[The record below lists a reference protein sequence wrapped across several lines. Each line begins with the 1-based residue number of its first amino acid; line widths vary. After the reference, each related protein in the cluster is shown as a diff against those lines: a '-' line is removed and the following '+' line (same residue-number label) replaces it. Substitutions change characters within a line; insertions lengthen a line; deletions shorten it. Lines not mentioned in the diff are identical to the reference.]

1 MTASMRVV
9 VNLWRAQ
16 PVILARAMHASAPR
30 DTILSQIQHAL
41 TQARPKRASP
51 SERIKQATA
60 DVADQQRGSPEINN
74 RQESQTK
81 KQMQGQGANQAEQ
94 VLLPQEDCAAGA
106 MLRMP
111 KTFGQIEQPEDA
123 EVAKIVLV
131 GAANAGKSTL
141 INRLVGDDVT
151 IVSARPQTTRTRIMA
166 SLTMGRRQLLFLDTP
181 GIVSRKAL
189 RRVERG
195 VVTSPWRTLSEA
207 DCAVLLLDAYK
218 LTQKTDEVE
227 KYLFAELPKTTNIP
241 ALLVV
246 NKIDQVEDQ
255 PKLLETVRK
264 YQAMYK
270 GIVGEPMYIS
280 ALGNVG
286 VDELRLQLLAST
298 RPGNWEFPANVKSDL
313 SDLTRV
319 EDLIR
324 AEWFA
329 RLTGYM
335 PYVVR
340 QRNVGWKYVAAP
352 VAKPI
357 ESLVPETG
365 AAGFEGKVV
374 EIEYGAAKAE
384 TEPKADAET
393 KAELVTES
401 SAKVGSEIDK
411 KQDIPLRSKRPRRP
425 MLDIKQELLV
435 SSGGEAK
442 ILLGAKGALLKE
454 IALAANRTISK
465 ALGCRVRL
473 HLQVVVV
480 EDRRTRK

>member
-1 MTASMRVV
+1 MTAIMRAVV
-9 VNLWRAQ
+9 CQRRIQLA
-16 PVILARAMHASAPR
+16 IMARAMHVSAPR
-30 DTILSQIQHAL
+30 GTILSRIQQAL
-41 TQARPKRASP
+41 TQARPGRTSAS
-51 SERIKQATA
+51 EHIEQATA
-60 DVADQQRGSPEINN
+60 DVADLQRSSPEINP
-74 RQESQTK
+74 RQEQLP
-81 KQMQGQGANQAEQ
+81 KQQAQAQGTNQAEQ
-94 VLLPQEDCAAGA
+94 ILVMTEEDRAADA

-111 KTFGQIEQPEDA
+111 KSFGRIEQPEDA

-151 IVSARPQTTRTRIMA
+151 IVSARPQTTRTRIVA

-207 DCAVLLLDAYK
+207 DCVVLLLDAYK

-227 KYLFAELPKTTNIP
+227 KYLFAELPKITNIP

-255 PKLLETVRK
+255 SKLLETVRK
-264 YQAMYK
+264 YQGLYK
-270 GIVGEPMYIS
+270 GIVGEPLYIS

-298 RPGNWEFPANVKSDL
+298 RPGNWEFPADVKSDL

-335 PYVVR
+335 PYIVR
-340 QRNVGWKYVAAP
+340 QRNVGWKYVEVP
-352 VAKPI
+352 VPKPAMVP
-357 ESLVPETG
+357 VPEPR
-365 AAGFEGKVV
+365 AAESECKVA
-374 EIEYGAAKAE
+374 EIEDGVMKAE
-384 TEPKADAET
+384 AKVDANIKPEP
-393 KAELVTES
+393 LTES
-401 SAKVGSEIDK
+401 KVKVGSDIVK
-411 KQDIPLRSKRPRRP
+411 KQHIAFRSKKSMRP

-442 ILLGAKGALLKE
+442 ILLGTKGALLKE
-454 IALAANRTISK
+454 IALAANRSISK

>member
-1 MTASMRVV
+1 
-9 VNLWRAQ
+9 
-16 PVILARAMHASAPR
+16 
-30 DTILSQIQHAL
+30 
-41 TQARPKRASP
+41 
-51 SERIKQATA
+51 
-60 DVADQQRGSPEINN
+60 
-74 RQESQTK
+74 
-81 KQMQGQGANQAEQ
+81 
-94 VLLPQEDCAAGA
+94 
-106 MLRMP
+106 MP

-227 KYLFAELPKTTNIP
+227 KYLFAELPKVTSIP

-270 GIVGEPMYIS
+270 AIVGEPMYIS

-352 VAKPI
+352 QVK
-357 ESLVPETG
+357 
-365 AAGFEGKVV
+365 
-374 EIEYGAAKAE
+374 
-384 TEPKADAET
+384 
-393 KAELVTES
+393 
-401 SAKVGSEIDK
+401 
-411 KQDIPLRSKRPRRP
+411 RP

>member
-1 MTASMRVV
+1 VPLLAEED
-9 VNLWRAQ
+9 RA
-16 PVILARAMHASAPR
+16 
-30 DTILSQIQHAL
+30 
-41 TQARPKRASP
+41 
-51 SERIKQATA
+51 A
-60 DVADQQRGSPEINN
+60 D
-74 RQESQTK
+74 
-81 KQMQGQGANQAEQ
+81 
-94 VLLPQEDCAAGA
+94 A

-111 KTFGQIEQPEDA
+111 KTFGRIEQPEDA
-123 EVAKIVLV
+123 EVAKIVIV

-141 INRLVGDDVT
+141 INRLVGDEVT

-207 DCAVLLLDAYK
+207 DCIVLLLDAYK

-227 KYLFAELPKTTNIP
+227 KYLFAELPKATNIP
-241 ALLVV
+241 ALLVI
-246 NKIDQVEDQ
+246 NKIDQIEDQ
-255 PKLLETVRK
+255 AEDQAKLLELGRK
-264 YQAMYK
+264 YKGLYK

-280 ALGNVG
+280 AMANIG

-298 RPGNWEFPANVKSDL
+298 RPGNWEFPADVKSDL

-335 PYVVR
+335 PYAVR
-340 QRNVGWKYVAAP
+340 QRNVGWKYVEAP
-352 VAKPI
+352 VAKPL
-357 ESLVPETG
+357 EETAPEPRVAVSEGEAAEVENG
-365 AAGFEGKVV
+365 AVTAEIVAKV
-374 EIEYGAAKAE
+374 
-384 TEPKADAET
+384 DAEIKSET
-393 KAELVTES
+393 VAESKSE
-401 SAKVGSEIDK
+401 VGSDIGI
-411 KQDIPLRSKRPRRP
+411 KQDMPIRRRKPKWP

-442 ILLGAKGALLKE
+442 ILLGKKGALLKE
-454 IALAANRTISK
+454 IAFAANRTISK

-473 HLQVVVV
+473 HLQVVIV